1 MRDQERGAALL
12 SVLLLVAVM
21 AVLAVAALEKLK
33 ISTHLGANAATMDQA
48 RFYLL
53 AAEAISKTRISDL
66 MERDAAATT
75 LAGGWNGRKVHL
87 PFPGGSAVVRVRDGG
102 NCFNL
107 NSLARGEAGGGEA
120 TIADPVAAG
129 QFAAL
134 MHAIGIAPA
143 NARRIAAATA
153 DWIDSDQTPAPGGAE
168 DEYYGK
174 LAVPY
179 LAANISIQDVSELRS
194 IAGVTPEIYDRLRP
208 WVCALPLS
216 DLSPINVNTLSL
228 EQAPLFAMLLPDK
241 LDVVM
246 ARRMLAQRPPQ
257 GYGSLSRFW
266 ALPAL
271 EALNPGPLVTNQTTL
286 KTRWFALDISVELGS
301 AELHETALFD
311 ADRDPVRLVRRSWGY
326 AE

>member
-33 ISTHLGANAATMDQA
+33 ISTHLGANGAAMDQA
-48 RFYLL
+48 RFYLF
-53 AAEAISKTRISDL
+53 AAESISMTRISDL

-75 LAGGWNGRKVHL
+75 LAGGWNGRNVDL
-87 PFPGGSAVVRVRDGG
+87 PLPGGRGMVRVRDGG

-107 NSLARGEAGGGEA
+107 NSLARGEGDEPN
-120 TIADPVAAG
+120 ISDPVAAG
-129 QFAAL
+129 QFSAL
-134 MHAIGIAPA
+134 MEAIGIAPA
-143 NARRIAAATA
+143 SARRIAAATA
-153 DWIDSDQTPAPGGAE
+153 DWIDSDQTPAASGAE

-174 LAVPY
+174 LETPY
-179 LAANISIQDVSELRS
+179 LAANVPIQDTSELRS
-194 IAGVTPEIYDRLRP
+194 IAGVTPEIYERLRP

-228 EQAPLFAMLLPDK
+228 EQAPLFAMLLPGK
-241 LDVVM
+241 LDVVT

-257 GYGSLSRFW
+257 GYGSLTRFW

-286 KTRWFALDISVELGS
+286 KTRWFALDISVVLGS
-301 AELHETALFD
+301 AELHEMALLD
-311 ADRDPVRLVRRSWGY
+311 ADRQPVRLVRRSWGY